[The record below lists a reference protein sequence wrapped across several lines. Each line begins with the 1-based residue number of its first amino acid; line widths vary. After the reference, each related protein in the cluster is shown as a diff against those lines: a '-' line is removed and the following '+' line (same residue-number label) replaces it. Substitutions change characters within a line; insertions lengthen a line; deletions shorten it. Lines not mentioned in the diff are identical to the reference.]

1 MENHIRHSSFV
12 TRHSSLVTL
21 QLSIFMSENEKPKGA
36 AHEVSD
42 VSTEAIVKFGLGLLT
57 STIVVFLFIW
67 GLFHYFA
74 TREEGLELPRPP
86 MAATDQLP
94 PEPRL
99 QGSRGH
105 QLPPER
111 EMKEMRAAQEAALHS
126 YGWVDRNAGILR
138 IPIEQA
144 MQKLLEERLPARA
157 AEPGQPAERKQWDSQ
172 HKAEGRRQQ
181 AEGRKQ

>member
-1 MENHIRHSSFV
+1 
-12 TRHSSLVTL
+12 
-21 QLSIFMSENEKPKGA
+21 MSDKEKTGRP

-57 STIVVFLFIW
+57 STIAVFLFIW

-74 TREEGLELPRPP
+74 TREERLELPRPP

-99 QGSRGH
+99 QGSPGH
-105 QLPPER
+105 ESPPER
-111 EMKEMRAAQEAALHS
+111 EMKEMRAAQETVLHS

-144 MQKLLEERLPARA
+144 MQKLLEEGLPVRTE
-157 AEPGQPAERKQWDSQ
+157 EPGRPAERKQ
-172 HKAEGRRQQ
+172 
-181 AEGRKQ
+181 